1 MSQRGVIL
9 IEYDVTKFSKNTA
22 LIVVH
27 FFDAMCKFIKDTV
40 TRITRDL
47 CDTTTS
53 FNAVI

>member
-1 MSQRGVIL
+1 MSQRGAIL